1 MNRGGLDIML
11 THSLRTDDADAAS
24 DGFGHSDALSAKA
37 DLRYPDFGRSLRQVI
52 PARPNGQRA
61 ASAISVRD
69 EFLES
74 FVDITPADAVRRHVV
89 LWSWGAAEIIQDATR
104 KKFEVRFRAPVHLLV
119 ICERG
124 VRQCGDT
131 FVEGLPHSGLR
142 NLTRKLT
149 FVPAGHDYC
158 ERQEPR
164 TFTRLIYVYFDPDRL
179 RVPSL
184 PSTPRLH
191 FEDAN
196 LLETALKLPPLIEN
210 PAPNDQAYL
219 ETLGAVLAH
228 EVVRLYHGAPRAR
241 CHAQGGLAPWQQ
253 RVITSYI
260 EEHLAEQL
268 SLTTLAQLVGLSSF
282 YFCRAFKQSFGLPP
296 HRYHI
301 ARRIEHAKALLAQPW
316 MSVTEIGMRLG
327 FSDTSAFTAA
337 FRKVTGVTP
346 TTYHRSLA

>member
-1 MNRGGLDIML
+1 MLSHSLQTNDATGGGL
-11 THSLRTDDADAAS
+11 
-24 DGFGHSDALSAKA
+24 GHSDTLSAKA
-37 DLRYPDFGRSLRQVI
+37 SLKPTDFDRSHRQ
-52 PARPNGQRA
+52 
-61 ASAISVRD
+61 AISARSAKRPVAPDVPVHD
-69 EFLES
+69 EFSGS
-74 FVDITPADAVRRHVV
+74 FVNISPADAVRRHVV
-89 LWSWGAAEIIQDATR
+89 VWSWGAAEIIQDATHD
-104 KKFEVRFRAPVHLLV
+104 KFEVRFRAPVHLLV

-131 FVEGLPHSGLR
+131 FVEGLPHSELR

-164 TFTRLIYVYFDPDRL
+164 TFTRLLYVYFDPNCL
-179 RVPSL
+179 KIPSL
-184 PSTPRLH
+184 PNTPRLH

-210 PAPNDQAYL
+210 PTPNDEAYL

-228 EVVRLYHGAPRAR
+228 EVIRLNRGAPRAR
-241 CHAQGGLAPWQQ
+241 SHAQGGLAPWQQ

-260 EEHLAEQL
+260 EEHLSEQL
-268 SLTTLAQLVGLSSF
+268 SLATLAELIGLSSF

-346 TTYHRSLA
+346 TAYHRSLA